1 MGLLDSIVAAMG
13 TENPQARAQA
23 ALLPAL
29 IEQVKAYPGGLPGL
43 IEKFQQGGL
52 GEVIA
57 SWVGSGKNQPVTP
70 DQLHAVLGDD
80 IVNSLSQRSGL
91 DVGAVLGSL
100 SVMLPSLVDQ
110 ATPDGAP
117 VAGRAGEG
125 SVLGSLSGILGRL

>member
-1 MGLLDSIVAAMG
+1 MGLLDAIVTAMG

-57 SWVGSGKNQPVTP
+57 SWVGSGQNQPITG

-80 IVNSLSQRSGL
+80 IVDSLSRRSGL
-91 DVGAVLGSL
+91 DAGAVLGSL

-110 ATPDGAP
+110 ATPDGVPATGQ
-117 VAGRAGEG
+117 AGDG
-125 SVLGSLSGILGRL
+125 SLLGSLSGILGRL